1 MKILVV
7 HNHYRQ
13 RGGEDAVFETE
24 CALLE
29 RGGHTVVRYEK
40 GNDFDESRGRIGL
53 ALRTLWNR
61 TAYRE
66 IRDLI
71 RRERPDVMHC
81 HNTFPSISPS
91 IYWAAAEEGIP
102 VVQTLHNYRLCCLNG
117 YLFRDGAIC
126 ERCLGRAPLR
136 GVFRRCYR
144 DSLGTS
150 GVVAAMLLLHRIL
163 GTWRRKVTRYI
174 ALTEFGRDKFIA
186 AGLPA
191 AKIVVKPNALAGEG
205 ASLGVRK
212 SDSPIVKKSESQK
225 VQESKGPEVRESG
238 EGKGRDADGAVTFLY
253 LGRLSPEKGADVL
266 VDAWRILCEGP
277 DSPVP
282 AKARLVIAGDGPERT
297 PLEERSKGLSGI
309 RFLGAVPKTNVPAL
323 LRNVSVL
330 VFPSL
335 CYEQFAITPME
346 AMEAGIPTIVSDVAH
361 MSTLVRD
368 SETGVVFHRDNPQ
381 SLAEVMATLAADPG
395 RLADM
400 GEEARRTYERSECRP
415 DANLAALLRIY
426 EEARSASC
434 KNPQG

>member
-13 RGGEDAVFETE
+13 RGGEDSVFETE
-24 CALLE
+24 CSLLE
-29 RGGHTVVRYEK
+29 HGGHTVVRYEK
-40 GNDFDESRGRIGL
+40 SNDFDESRGRIGL

-61 TAYRE
+61 AAYRE

-91 IYWAAAEEGIP
+91 VYWAAAAVGVP

-117 YLFRDGAIC
+117 YLFRNGAIC
-126 ERCLGRAPLR
+126 ERCLGRTPLC

-144 DSLGTS
+144 NSLGTS

-186 AGLPA
+186 GGLPA
-191 AKIVVKPNALAGEG
+191 AKIVVKPNALTGEE
-205 ASLGVRK
+205 LEVRK
-212 SDSPIVKKSESQK
+212 SESPK
-225 VQESKGPEVRESG
+225 VQESG
-238 EGKGRDADGAVTFLY
+238 EGKGRRADGVVTFLY

-282 AKARLVIAGDGPERT
+282 TKARLVIAGDGPERVS
-297 PLEERSKGLSGI
+297 LEERSKGLPGI
-309 RFLGAVPKTNVPAL
+309 DFLGVVPKGEVPAL
-323 LRNVSVL
+323 LRSVDAL
-330 VFPSL
+330 VFPSKWGETFGL
-335 CYEQFAITPME
+335 SVVE
-346 AMEAGIPTIVSDVAH
+346 AASAGVSCVVSNFGGQSSLVQDGLTGCHFPSGDSVALANILH
-361 MSTLVRD
+361 
-368 SETGVVFHRDNPQ
+368 
-381 SLAEVMATLAADPG
+381 SLAAHPD
-395 RLADM
+395 RLVAM
-400 GEEARRTYERSECRP
+400 GKEARRTYERSECRP

-426 EEARSASC
+426 EEARSVSG

>member
-13 RGGEDAVFETE
+13 RGGEDSVFETE

-40 GNDFDESRGRIGL
+40 SNDFDESRGRLGL

-61 TAYRE
+61 AAYRE

-91 IYWAAAEEGIP
+91 VYWAAAAEGVP

-117 YLFRDGAIC
+117 YLFRDGGIC

-144 DSLGTS
+144 GSLGTS
-150 GVVAAMLLLHRIL
+150 GVVAAMLLLHRLL

-186 AGLPA
+186 GGLPA
-191 AKIVVKPNALAGEG
+191 AKIVVKPNALAGEE
-205 ASLGVRK
+205 AKVRK
-212 SDSPIVKKSESQK
+212 SES
-225 VQESKGPEVRESG
+225 PEVWKSG
-238 EGKGRDADGAVTFLY
+238 EGKGKRADGAVTFLY
-253 LGRLSPEKGADVL
+253 LGRLSPEKGPDVL

-282 AKARLVIAGDGPERT
+282 AKARLVIAGDGPERAS
-297 PLEERSKGLSGI
+297 LEERSKGLPGI
-309 RFLGAVPKTNVPAL
+309 DFLGAVPKSEVPEL
-323 LRNVSVL
+323 LRSVDAL
-330 VFPSL
+330 VFPSKWCETFGL
-335 CYEQFAITPME
+335 AVVE
-346 AMEAGIPTIVSDVAH
+346 AASAGVSCVV
-361 MSTLVRD
+361 SNLGGQSSLVRD
-368 SETGVVFHRDNPQ
+368 GRTGCLFSSGDP
-381 SLAEVMATLAADPG
+381 SALADILRTLAANPD
-395 RLADM
+395 RLAAM
-400 GEEARRTYERSECRP
+400 GEESRRTYERSECRP

-426 EEARSASC
+426 EEARSASGR
-434 KNPQG
+434 KPQGQP

>member
-40 GNDFDESRGRIGL
+40 SNDFDESRGRIGL

-61 TAYRE
+61 TTYRE

-150 GVVAAMLLLHRIL
+150 SVVAAMLLLHRIL

-212 SDSPIVKKSESQK
+212 SDSPIIKKSESQK

-282 AKARLVIAGDGPERT
+282 AKARLVIAGDGPERSR
-297 PLEERSKGLSGI
+297 LEERSKGLSGI
-309 RFLGAVPKTNVPAL
+309 DFRGAVPKSEVPEL
-323 LRNVSVL
+323 LHSVDAL
-330 VFPSL
+330 VFPSKWGETFGL
-335 CYEQFAITPME
+335 AVVE
-346 AMEAGIPTIVSDVAH
+346 AASEGIPCVVSNLGGQ
-361 MSTLVRD
+361 SSLVRD
-368 SETGVVFHRDNPQ
+368 GLTGRHFPSGDPAA
-381 SLAEVMATLAADPG
+381 LADIMRALAADPG
-395 RLADM
+395 RLAAM
-400 GEEARRTYERSECRP
+400 GKEARRTYERSECRP

-426 EEARSASC
+426 EEARSASG
-434 KNPQG
+434 KDPQ